1 MKKQF
6 ILLSG
11 NFPPE
16 TGGPAKFTDSFS
28 SWLSVRGFSVLVI
41 STTPGEDIS
50 FYRGDINIRLISRNR
65 PLLIRYLL
73 SASAAIRASRRNSVI
88 LANGC
93 QVESLLIR
101 LLGGRKYFI
110 KYPGDV
116 VWEQARARKSTT
128 LNIYD
133 YQTSRLRFPYSFLR
147 FVSTLSLRKSTKIL
161 VPSSSIRLVCEGWG
175 IGQDKLVTVPNSV
188 GNSFFQQANMAKKFD
203 VITVSRLISIKN
215 IEEIILVAKSL
226 GIRLLVVGDGP
237 MMSELRLLSAKL
249 EASVTFYGN
258 ASQDELMGLYDSAKV
273 FVLNSEFEAGT
284 PYSLLEAR
292 AKGILCIGRENTGSE
307 DVITN
312 DVDGLLCGDK
322 SGLNLQA
329 AIEYALGLSEN
340 ERLKFSQRA
349 IADTASRFSE
359 ESVFNRILAE
369 IYSDAR

>member
-1 MKKQF
+1 M
-6 ILLSG
+6 
-11 NFPPE
+11 
-16 TGGPAKFTDSFS
+16 
-28 SWLSVRGFSVLVI
+28 
-41 STTPGEDIS
+41 
-50 FYRGDINIRLISRNR
+50 
-65 PLLIRYLL
+65 
-73 SASAAIRASRRNSVI
+73 
-88 LANGC
+88 
-93 QVESLLIR
+93 
-101 LLGGRKYFI
+101 LGGRKYFI